1 MKAQSSHDFT
11 DDVPSLDDEMEAD
24 LEAWTTQDLDQF
36 GSFGVSRM
44 TDAAE

>member
-1 MKAQSSHDFT
+1 MKAQPSHDFS
-11 DDVPSLDDEMEAD
+11 DDLRVLDEEMDAD

-36 GSFGVSRM
+36 GSFGVSQM